1 MEAIA
6 ATLYF
11 SNYLLSAIAVS
22 LAVTLF
28 RRHRN
33 CGWLILAGA
42 FTSPFIFLLMRW
54 FSGHPLFTYK
64 SVGPVINGVTTVT
77 YRWDIPGFY
86 LAVVIG
92 LLFFVR
98 DCRHDKSAPRG

>member
-1 MEAIA
+1 MEVIA

-11 SNYLLSAIAVS
+11 SNYALSAIAVC

-54 FSGHPLFTYK
+54 CAGHPLFSYETA
-64 SVGPVINGVTTVT
+64 GPVVNDISTVI
-77 YRWDIPGFY
+77 YRYDIPGFY
-86 LAVVIG
+86 LAVVVG
-92 LLFFVR
+92 LLFFVQDHRR
-98 DCRHDKSAPRG
+98 DKAN